1 MFFMHDHLWHAK
13 KAEAILCNLKAHRD
27 QGLAKFSMRRKQKKY
42 GSNQRLGEAI
52 ALQLHLLTG

>member
-1 MFFMHDHLWHAK
+1 MHDHLWHAK